1 MMSAEKEEITVDVN
15 GLLSEQMSRQNSTE
29 RESIVM
35 KILEDRTPRRRLNT
49 GVERR
54 EVGSLPI
61 MS

>member
-29 RESIVM
+29 RERIVM
-35 KILEDRTPRRRLNT
+35 KIQEDRTPRRRLNT